1 MRYVAI
7 VASLI
12 GTLVFG
18 LLIPLSPAFIAPF
31 AVFGVLTLIGVW
43 DMVQTKHSLR
53 RNYPILANIRFM
65 LETIRPEIRQYFL
78 ESDTD
83 GVPFNRNKRAVVYQR
98 AKGQLDKR
106 PFGTQ
111 HDIYGTDFEWINH
124 SLVPVPPTAHDFRV
138 TVGGPD
144 CRQPYSLS
152 LFNVS
157 AMSFGSLSANAIRA
171 LNKGAKLGG
180 FAHDTGEGSIS
191 SFNGFFTVV
200 GNEGDTIIFSCIG
213 FKQIQIVVP
222 SENVLQKISTNIYL
236 TPTYYMLAGAVVYP
250 WGSKDQFPYAFIH
263 TDVPDDDLA
272 RARKNLDPDYL
283 KTLALSK
290 DSDPDINSM
299 MVLNNY
305 SQSMYYYGQAKS
317 MNIMNPLAW
326 AQFFSDLKN
335 GKYKNPNK

>member
-1 MRYVAI
+1 MLFRSYSI
-7 VASLI
+7 D
-12 GTLVFG
+12 
-18 LLIPLSPAFIAPF
+18 SPHIEIPF
-31 AVFGVLTLIGVW
+31 A
-43 DMVQTKHSLR
+43 
-53 RNYPILANIRFM
+53 
-65 LETIRPEIRQYFL
+65 TIY
-78 ESDTD
+78 
-83 GVPFNRNKRAVVYQR
+83 
-98 AKGQLDKR
+98 
-106 PFGTQ
+106 
-111 HDIYGTDFEWINH
+111 DIN
-124 SLVPVPPTAHDFRV
+124 
-138 TVGGPD
+138 
-144 CRQPYSLS
+144 
-152 LFNVS
+152 
-157 AMSFGSLSANAIRA
+157 
-171 LNKGAKLGG
+171 
-180 FAHDTGEGSIS
+180 TGEGSIS

-222 SENVLQKISTNIYL
+222 SKNVLQKISTNIYL
-236 TPTYYMLAGAVVYP
+236 TPTYYMLADAVVYP